1 MPAQPAKWVRLVRGA
16 IKQQH
21 GFGWSIRE
29 IAGKVQLTRRFE
41 DGSRSAVVLD
51 LRWDAECT
59 GTLLGLL
66 PEIRRRM
73 DGQQLGLRE
82 AYELL
87 RAPAA
92 PLQRETN
99 WEELVQRFRQHKT
112 LHTGEI
118 KESTWE
124 NAYAPVMARLLEV
137 LHTRPI
143 PRDSRGLLAAL
154 RDRYGGAP
162 GSRGR
167 KLRIQYAAQFL
178 RFCVM
183 GMGTAI
189 RWLPPDDLL
198 PFVGRA
204 GRESSQGGATP
215 IKDAQFGLVLGG
227 IPDPRWRLAVGL
239 LGCFG
244 LRPVE
249 LKYCKPNGDKLHV
262 AYCKRTA
269 RGNGK
274 PGDVPGLDPL
284 GLEGESQ
291 HLLHLLLAGEVV
303 LPPLGSTDRSAAL
316 SVRQYLDRRQVWQE
330 LKREAAETGGR
341 LSAYSFRHGYALRAH
356 EMYNLSPRITAAC
369 MRHSLQTHHRHY
381 GAWTDIETIDAAIIR
396 GRMRARSS
404 GHSERE
410 GYSG

>member
-1 MPAQPAKWVRLVRGA
+1 MPVQPAKWVTHVRGA
-16 IKQQH
+16 LKQQH

-51 LRWDAECT
+51 LPWNADCT
-59 GTLLGLL
+59 GALLGLL
-66 PEIRRRM
+66 PEIRSRM
-73 DGQQLGLRE
+73 DAQQLGLKE

-92 PLQRETN
+92 APQAKTN
-99 WEELVQRFRQHKT
+99 WHELVSRFHQHKT
-112 LHTGEI
+112 AHTGEI
-118 KESTWE
+118 KETTWQS
-124 NAYAPVMARLLEV
+124 AYAPVMERLLEV
-137 LHTRPI
+137 MGSRPI
-143 PRDSRGLLAAL
+143 PRDSRSLLAAL

-178 RFCVM
+178 RFCVT
-183 GMGTAI
+183 GMGVAD
-189 RWLPPDDLL
+189 RWLPPDDLV

-204 GRESSQGGATP
+204 SAESVQGGATP
-215 IKDAQFGLVLGG
+215 LKDPQFVLVLEG

-249 LKYCKPNGDKLHV
+249 LKYCQVDEDKLHV

-269 RGNGK
+269 RGNGR
-274 PGDVPGLDPL
+274 PGDVPGLDPV

-291 HLLHLLLAGEVV
+291 HLLHLLQSRRVD
-303 LPPLGSTDRSAAL
+303 LPPLGSTDRAAAL
-316 SVRQYLDRRQVWQE
+316 SVRQYLDRRQVWRD
-330 LKREAAETGGR
+330 LKREVAETGGR

-356 EMYNLSPRITAAC
+356 EVYDLSPRITAAC
-369 MRHSLQTHHRHY
+369 MRHSLQTHQRHY
-381 GAWTDIETIDAAIIR
+381 GAWTDQETIEASIQR
-396 GRMRARSS
+396 GRERAKAGFRMQQ
-404 GHSERE
+404 
-410 GYSG
+410 